1 MIVDEY
7 ARKADR
13 IRVVNRNHGNIGSG
27 RNAALRM
34 ATGDYITFVDDDDSC
49 KPDLLEF
56 LYTLAVEC
64 NSDVSIC
71 GEIKEEDVS
80 RIVLLGSWN
89 ISLMYKVLEMPERL
103 YHMV

>member
-1 MIVDEY
+1 VIVDEY

-13 IRVVNRNHGNIGSG
+13 IRVVNKDHGNISSG
-27 RNAALRM
+27 RNAGLRM

-49 KPDLLEF
+49 EPDLLEF

-71 GEIKEEDVS
+71 GAIKEEDAS
-80 RIVLLGSWN
+80 RIVLLGSWT
-89 ISLMYKVLEMPERL
+89 I
-103 YHMV
+103 